1 MRVVV
6 YADDLIKKQG
16 YWGVELSLPVGKE
29 EIEDALQR
37 AGVPEHGSCYL
48 EYLDWPEFL
57 GKRLSEYCTLEE
69 INVLAYC
76 ISQMNTGQMEIYE
89 GAVEL
94 LWEKMLEE
102 RWPIWMTEKSLIN
115 LSYNLDCYDFYPGV
129 LCDADLGEVCIEG
142 GKLKLIDSLPDDV
155 IELLAPEK
163 VGRYLREKDGGT
175 YTPKGYVLRNTE
187 EFQEVFDGRNLPE
200 MPPELQGTISLQLVN
215 CLHPET
221 ASAWLALPA
230 KQDEMIRVLENLKA
244 ESFDDCAI
252 VESRGTVLIFPLAG
266 DEDISKLNLLAE
278 RIKAFSDSGM
288 REKYRAAME
297 LELCNDLDLALDIAA
312 NLHCYDFDPELHS
325 PESYAEYLLKASGT
339 DTEDLAFTSFDFHGY
354 GERKLKENG
363 YVSTAYGLISRNE
376 QPFQR
381 EYTESEPNIV
391 MHPLT

>member
-37 AGVPEHGSCYL
+37 ARVPEYGSYHL

-76 ISQMNTGQMEIYE
+76 ISQMNSQQLEIYE

-94 LWEKMLEE
+94 LWEEMWEE
-102 RWPIWMTEKSLIN
+102 CWPLWMTEKSLIN
-115 LSYNLDCYDFYPGV
+115 LSYNLNCYDFYPGV
-129 LCDADLGEVCIEG
+129 LCDADLGEICIEG
-142 GKLKLIDSLPDDV
+142 GILELIDSLPDETL
-155 IELLAPEK
+155 ELLDVEK

-200 MPPELQGTISLQLVN
+200 MPTELQGTISLQLVN
-215 CLHPET
+215 CLHPEA
-221 ASAWLALPA
+221 ASVWLALPA
-230 KQDEMIRVLENLKA
+230 KQDEMRRVLESLKA
-244 ESFDDCAI
+244 ESFDDCVI
-252 VESRGTVLIFPLAG
+252 VGSRGPALTFPLAG
-266 DEDISKLNLLAE
+266 DEDIEKLNLLAE
-278 RIKAFSDSGM
+278 RIKSFSDSRM

-297 LELCNDLDLALDIAA
+297 LELCSDLDLALDIAA
-312 NLHCYDFDPELHS
+312 NLDCYDFDSELHS
-325 PESYAEYLLKASGT
+325 LASYAEYLLKKSGV
-339 DTEDLAFTSFDFHGY
+339 DTEDSAFALFDFQGY
-354 GERKLKENG
+354 GERKMKEVG
-363 YVSTAYGLISRNE
+363 YISTAYGLITRNK

-381 EYTESEPNIV
+381 EYTKERQSISLYP
-391 MHPLT
+391 

>member
-37 AGVPEHGSCYL
+37 ARVPEYGSYHL

-57 GKRLSEYCTLEE
+57 AKRLSEYCTLEE

-76 ISQMNTGQMEIYE
+76 ISQMNSQQLEIYE

-94 LWEKMLEE
+94 LWEEMWEE
-102 RWPIWMTEKSLIN
+102 CWPLWMTEKSLIN
-115 LSYNLDCYDFYPGV
+115 LSYNLNCYDFYPGV
-129 LCDADLGEVCIEG
+129 LCDADLGEICIEG
-142 GKLKLIDSLPDDV
+142 GILELIDSLPDETL
-155 IELLAPEK
+155 ELLDVEK

-200 MPPELQGTISLQLVN
+200 MPTELQGTISLQLVN
-215 CLHPET
+215 CLHPEA
-221 ASAWLALPA
+221 ASVWLALPA
-230 KQDEMIRVLENLKA
+230 EQDEMRRALESLKA
-244 ESFDDCAI
+244 ESFDDCVI
-252 VESRGTVLIFPLAG
+252 TESRGPALTFPLAG
-266 DEDISKLNLLAE
+266 DEDIEKLNLLAE
-278 RIKAFSDSGM
+278 RVKSFSDSRM

-297 LELCNDLDLALDIAA
+297 LELCSDLDLALDIAA
-312 NLHCYDFDPELHS
+312 NLDCYDFDSELHS
-325 PESYAEYLLKASGT
+325 LASYAEYLLKKSGV
-339 DTEDLAFTSFDFHGY
+339 DTEDSAFALFDFQGY
-354 GERKLKENG
+354 GERKMKEVG
-363 YVSTAYGLISRNE
+363 YISTAYGLITRNK

-381 EYTESEPNIV
+381 EYTKERQSISLYP
-391 MHPLT
+391 